1 MDTDQKEVFK
11 VMGKA
16 TKVCDF
22 DLPETPIERII
33 RGLKIALAG
42 ANAEDDSFE
51 DVRNSIKDDLDF
63 AFYELKCRK
72 FRTKYK
78 DELTPATRNNAIV
91 YFNFD
96 DDIATEIEISGNY
109 TNYVSPIS
117 TGKKRRHDIKRAVE
131 QWLKKEAQA
140 HGEKAKKRS

>member
-1 MDTDQKEVFK
+1 MME
-11 VMGKA
+11 KA
-16 TKVCDF
+16 CDF
-22 DLPETPIERII
+22 DPPETPVERIV
-33 RGLKIALAG
+33 RGLKIALDG
-42 ANAEDDSFE
+42 ARAEDDSFE

-72 FRTKYK
+72 FRAMYK

-91 YFNFD
+91 YFNFDD

-117 TGKKRRHDIKRAVE
+117 TGKKRSHDIKRAVNE
-131 QWLKKEAQA
+131 WLRKECLRKEAQEN
-140 HGEKAKKRS
+140 G